1 MNALEYDLAE
11 ILRGAGIAGEH
22 AGGVRQD
29 GVRPVEDLDRLPQGA
44 AGRRLE
50 DAWEPA
56 AIARRVARIAAR

>member
-22 AGGVRQD
+22 AGVRQD